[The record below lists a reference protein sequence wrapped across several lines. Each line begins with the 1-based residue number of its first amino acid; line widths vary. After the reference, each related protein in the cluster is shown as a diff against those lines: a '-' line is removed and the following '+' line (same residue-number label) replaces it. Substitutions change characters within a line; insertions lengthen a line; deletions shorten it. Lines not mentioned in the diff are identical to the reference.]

1 MNEERPSDLLSGLP
15 RPRPHRRSD
24 KRGTAAGGT
33 KQPAASKAASEPTAS
48 AAKPT
53 PAETPKPKEKR
64 APARPRTTAR
74 KPARRS
80 AETPM
85 RQPAQP
91 RGIPSARRAPKRKP
105 APATGAELVGTA
117 VQAVGEL
124 AEIGVALGARAL
136 RNALGRLP
144 RP

>member
-1 MNEERPSDLLSGLP
+1 MSDERPNDLLSALP
-15 RPRPHRRSD
+15 RTRPHRRSE
-24 KRGTAAGGT
+24 KRGA
-33 KQPAASKAASEPTAS
+33 KPQPAAAEPKA
-48 AAKPT
+48 AAKPK
-53 PAETPKPKEKR
+53 PAAKP
-64 APARPRTTAR
+64 AHTTAR
-74 KPARRS
+74 KSSRRS
-80 AETPM
+80 GDTRM

-105 APATGAELVGTA
+105 APTTGAELVGTA

-124 AEIGVALGARAL
+124 AEIGVALGTRAL

>member
-1 MNEERPSDLLSGLP
+1 MSDERPNDLLSALP
-15 RPRPHRRSD
+15 RTRPHRRSQ
-24 KRGTAAGGT
+24 KRGAKPQAAVAEA
-33 KQPAASKAASEPTAS
+33 KPA
-48 AAKPT
+48 AAKPK
-53 PAETPKPKEKR
+53 PAAAKPK
-64 APARPRTTAR
+64 A
-74 KPARRS
+74 KPASAGARATTRKSSRRS
-80 AETPM
+80 GDTRM

-105 APATGAELVGTA
+105 APTTGAELVGTA

-124 AEIGVALGARAL
+124 AEIGVAVGTRAL